1 MTKKFK
7 IVLSCITV
15 LTLLFA
21 LLLPCSAV
29 ISDLSD
35 TLVVDRQYGSASS
48 DYSNYKMYNNQEYS
62 QGETTE
68 SQVSFA
74 YRDIIPNYYWED
86 FNISSPSGLPIAEG
100 GRTYQFA
107 LYNFYNY
114 LYHEQDGIFYL
125 KGFNRSI
132 VWCVYTDGTSSS
144 RVYNNASFVA
154 GTSTTIYSSLQFQ
167 IKPDKPVKT
176 IRVQI
181 EFDYA
186 DYGIDKVTS
195 ADDPSDYIFT
205 LGCNDFKIAREEV
218 FPTADS
224 GAIDDYHEAEEDAL
238 NKAQDGITEM
248 NNVFEIFGNAI
259 TPGKDNYN
267 GILFFGNLM
276 RDLTHRIPD
285 FSDIVWISL
294 GLGLCMVIIG
304 GVTSV
309 VVAGSNREHKLAL
322 ARERV
327 RVGKAKAAERER
339 QRINKKARSYTS
351 RSRKGV

>member
-1 MTKKFK
+1 MTKKLK
-7 IVLSCITV
+7 IVFSCITV
-15 LTLLFA
+15 LTLLSV

-114 LYHEQDGIFYL
+114 LYHEVDGIFYL

-167 IKPDKPVKT
+167 IKPDKPVKN

-224 GAIDDYHEAEEDAL
+224 SAIDNFHNAEEDAL
-238 NKAQDGITEM
+238 NDAQEGITQM
-248 NNVFEIFGNAI
+248 NNVFSIFKGLI
-259 TPGKDNYN
+259 VPGRGLYN

-276 RDLTHRIPD
+276 RDFYEGIPD
-285 FSDIVWISL
+285 LGDILWMSL
-294 GLGLCMVIIG
+294 ALGLCIVIIG
-304 GVTSV
+304 GITA
-309 VVAGSNREHKLAL
+309 VVAR
-322 ARERV
+322 
-327 RVGKAKAAERER
+327 
-339 QRINKKARSYTS
+339 
-351 RSRKGV
+351 RKGD